1 MRGGA
6 LFVKGGGAEGRR
18 GRAARKGGAEGRR
31 GGWWRAMAAMVAMVA
46 MCMARAAALL
56 GRSMIVV
63 LVPLVATTALTV
75 ALLFVALLVSML
87 SGLRMLAEG
96 TPQEAAP
103 TRDAG

>member
-1 MRGGA
+1 
-6 LFVKGGGAEGRR
+6 
-18 GRAARKGGAEGRR
+18 
-31 GGWWRAMAAMVAMVA
+31 MAAMATMVA
-46 MCMARAAALL
+46 MCIARAAALL

-96 TPQEAAP
+96 QARLAEGTHQEVAL